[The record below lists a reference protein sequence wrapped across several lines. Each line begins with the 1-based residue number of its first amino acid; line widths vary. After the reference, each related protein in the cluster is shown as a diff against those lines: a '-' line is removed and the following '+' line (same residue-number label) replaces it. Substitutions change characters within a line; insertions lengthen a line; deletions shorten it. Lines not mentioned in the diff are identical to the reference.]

1 VTNEPNSLAWR
12 KSTFSGGGNDCVE
25 MADTGDPGIAMRN
38 SHFPDRGTIIVDR
51 DAFANL
57 VSAVK
62 AGEIDDL
69 A

>member
-1 VTNEPNSLAWR
+1 MMTEPNSLAWR

-25 MADTGDPGIAMRN
+25 MADTGAGIAMRN
-38 SHFPDRGTIIVDR
+38 SNHPDDGTIVV
-51 DAFANL
+51 APGPFADL
-57 VSAVK
+57 VACVK